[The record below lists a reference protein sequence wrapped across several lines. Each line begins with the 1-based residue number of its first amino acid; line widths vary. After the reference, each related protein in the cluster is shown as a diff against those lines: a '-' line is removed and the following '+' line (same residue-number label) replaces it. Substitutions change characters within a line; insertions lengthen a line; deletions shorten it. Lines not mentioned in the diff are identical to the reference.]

1 MCFAPHPLRLRSA
14 PSPWGEAVAEKRLMR
29 GGYKYAK
36 RKLYEKQKIGKV
48 AACNNQNKKFLLF
61 RSGRRENGARTK
73 KEQYKDTRS

>member
-1 MCFAPHPLRLRSA
+1 
-14 PSPWGEAVAEKRLMR
+14 MR

-48 AACNNQNKKFLLF
+48 AACNNQNKKIPVFPF
-61 RSGRRENGARTK
+61 GRRENGARTK